1 MDRQRKMCT
10 TDMVAR
16 VWADAEVQRL
26 GGEPLDAETFASLR
40 QEAEHFLSRS
50 SPGEDLKHQKPT
62 PTPILVT
69 ENRQIMRHYALTWR
83 QGLREAQIARRCRD
97 RRRLRRAA
105 RQNLS
110 IARHWREHD
119 RIVVELAAAY
129 PVGQA

>member
-1 MDRQRKMCT
+1 
-10 TDMVAR
+10 
-16 VWADAEVQRL
+16 
-26 GGEPLDAETFASLR
+26 LDAETFASLR

-62 PTPILVT
+62 PTPTPIFQQFSRAC
-69 ENRQIMRHYALTWR
+69 RQVMRHYALTWR
-83 QGLREAQIARRCRD
+83 QGLREAQIARRCQD

-119 RIVVELAAAY
+119 RIVVGLAAAF